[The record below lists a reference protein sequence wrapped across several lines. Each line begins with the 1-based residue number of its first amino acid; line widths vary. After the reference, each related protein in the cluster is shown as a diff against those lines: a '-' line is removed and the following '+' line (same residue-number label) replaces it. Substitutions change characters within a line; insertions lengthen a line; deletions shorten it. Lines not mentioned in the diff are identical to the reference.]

1 MSKNLSIVNFKIL
14 KGAISFLAFLSI
26 VFMFSCRTNKT
37 IIKNNNSPQSTYQN
51 NSIEKLS
58 ILDFEKLKSVKK
70 AINND
75 SDVYR
80 ISYKSLIKK
89 ANKALKEGP
98 FSVTYKTQIPI
109 SGDKHDYLS
118 IGPYW
123 WPDPT
128 KQDGLPWI
136 NKDGQ
141 VNPITLGKNLDLQ
154 RKGKMFRNTH
164 CLAMAYF
171 FTGNEEYANKAIKL
185 LQVWF
190 LNPETKMNPNLNYA
204 QGIPGR
210 TDGRGIGIIE
220 FIGIKEVLTAIEL
233 LELGNRMD
241 QITSK
246 GLRSWL
252 KEYLSWL
259 QYSKNGID
267 ESKMKNNHGTWYD
280 AQVVSLLLFFNR
292 QEEAK
297 TVLQSVKKN
306 RIESQIT
313 RNGEF
318 PLELKR
324 TRPLHYSA
332 YNLEAFTY
340 LAYFGK
346 KINVDLWNYS
356 PTNAGGIKDAYRFL
370 YPFAKQEK
378 KWNSKNIGG
387 LNGGLEYLKEV
398 FFMAGNMFDVQEY
411 IELDNNSIKKDNY
424 NNIRFSF

>member
-1 MSKNLSIVNFKIL
+1 MKINFKRL
-14 KGAISFLAFLSI
+14 KGLTILLAFFSI
-26 VFMFSCRTNKT
+26 LIAFSCKTNKK
-37 IIKNNNSPQSTYQN
+37 IVKNTSDK
-51 NSIEKLS
+51 KLS
-58 ILDFEKLKSVKK
+58 ILNLEKLKSVKK
-70 AINND
+70 AIKND
-75 SDVYR
+75 SDLYKN
-80 ISYKSLIKK
+80 SYQSLIKK
-89 ANKALKEGP
+89 ANNALKEGF
-98 FSVTYKTQIPI
+98 FSVTDKTQIPV

-128 KQDGLPWI
+128 KKDGLPWI

-141 VNPITLGKNLDLQ
+141 VNPITLGENLDLR
-154 RKGKMFRNTH
+154 RKGKMFRNSH

-171 FTGNEEYANKAIKL
+171 ITGNEKYAEKAIKL

-220 FIGIKEVLTAIEL
+220 FIGIKEVITAIEL
-233 LELGNRMD
+233 LELDHSMN
-241 QITSK
+241 QVTSE

-252 KEYLSWL
+252 KEYLYWL
-259 QYSKNGID
+259 QFSKNGID

-280 AQVVSLLLFFNR
+280 AQLVALLLFFNKK
-292 QEEAK
+292 EEAK

-306 RIESQIT
+306 RIESQILRT
-313 RNGEF
+313 GEL

-340 LAYFGK
+340 LAYFGEK
-346 KINVDLWNYS
+346 LNVDLWNYS

-370 YPFAKQEK
+370 YPYVKEEK
-378 KWNSKNIGG
+378 KWNSKNTVK
-387 LNGGLEYLKEV
+387 LENGLEYLKEV
-398 FFMAGNMFDVQEY
+398 FFMAGNMFEIQEY
-411 IELDNNSIKKDNY
+411 IEVANQSTKKDNY
-424 NNIRFSF
+424 NTIRFSF